1 MDWKDNDDKGKNMA
15 FKATSTWFKNKTKK
29 VLSEDERF
37 DLNDE
42 DENIAL
48 SCKASNDYV
57 PAKSTVNID

>member
-1 MDWKDNDDKGKNMA
+1 MTTRAKIWHLKPAPDSR
-15 FKATSTWFKNKTKK
+15 TRQKK

-42 DENIAL
+42 DEKIAL